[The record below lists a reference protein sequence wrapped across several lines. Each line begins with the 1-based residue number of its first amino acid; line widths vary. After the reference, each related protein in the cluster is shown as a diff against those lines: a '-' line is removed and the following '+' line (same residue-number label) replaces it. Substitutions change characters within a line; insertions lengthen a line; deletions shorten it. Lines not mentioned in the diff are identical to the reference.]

1 MPSSTPLT
9 TIVRRAA
16 CMCAVAV
23 TQKVCSGSL
32 PQRLDSIGS
41 DPSACRKVGMMT
53 HNYLKVA
60 LKLGGRSLSSLLPS
74 SSRYVLC
81 RLLPLPRTSSP
92 FLSRPTTN
100 QSQRP
105 KKPKLSKTNTPT
117 SQRRYQ
123 GLLNPNIYASM
134 AKSIRSKSKRK
145 NRTEFRNTIG
155 TVRV

>member
-1 MPSSTPLT
+1 MQWHKKYVS
-9 TIVRRAA
+9 
-16 CMCAVAV
+16 
-23 TQKVCSGSL
+23 SGSL

-105 KKPKLSKTNTPT
+105 KNSNKYCCPT